1 MGIAGNTFCDKT
13 VNRYGPIKLPLLS
26 RVMLAWPG
34 FLPVNVRD
42 WLVGPAR
49 AFRKSVPSSLTVS
62 VIGVSVKSVPAL
74 IHLFMCVAY
83 DWSVG
88 PLKSVP
94 SFVISVCD
102 WLM

>member
-1 MGIAGNTFCDKT
+1 VAGIFP
-13 VNRYGPIKLPLLS
+13 R
-26 RVMLAWPG
+26 
-34 FLPVNVRD
+34 NVRD

-49 AFRKSVPSSLTVS
+49 AFRKSVPKSLTAS

-74 IHLFMCVAY
+74 IHLFMCVAC

-94 SFVISVCD
+94 NFVID
-102 WLM
+102 